1 MDKYTVVIILTAVGF
16 FGLAALLLVPI
27 WRFLNSEQKRGE
39 EWTNHL
45 RETQSGV
52 MEDTPHDAPSDP
64 DGVENSGA
72 HDNERS

>member
-27 WRFLNSEQKRGE
+27 WRFLNSEQKRGD
-39 EWTNHL
+39 EWTKHL
-45 RETQSGV
+45 RKTQSGV
-52 MEDTPHDAPSDP
+52 MDDMSSDVPP
-64 DGVENSGA
+64 DQDGLKNSEA

>member
-45 RETQSGV
+45 RDIQSGT
-52 MEDTPHDAPSDP
+52 MEDTPYGGPSDQ
-64 DGVENSGA
+64 DGLENSEA
-72 HDNERS
+72 HDDERS